1 MRNRLLVAAAILA
14 ASQAAVAQ
22 PAGHLDLYYS
32 PIADLEL
39 DGVEFEGDGF
49 GLKGAAPVSDSIV
62 LIGEYQRIN
71 YDEASIPGVGSGDV
85 DLDDDRFRFGAG
97 FLPLAGPELQW
108 GVFAEYVDLTL
119 DGGGDEVEVDGFAI
133 SLRGHTLVAPTV
145 LLYGQFGYLTLEDDA
160 NDEADGLEY
169 LVGASFSLGPQVGLF
184 VDYRIT
190 DLEADGGGD
199 LKGDELRTGVR
210 LNF

>member
-1 MRNRLLVAAAILA
+1 MRSSVLVAAAVLA
-14 ASQAAVAQ
+14 ASQSAAAQ
-22 PAGHLDLYYS
+22 PAGYLDLYYS

-49 GLKGAAPVSDSIV
+49 GLKGAAPVTDSV
-62 LIGEYQRIN
+62 LLIGEYQRIN
-71 YDEASIPGVGSGDV
+71 YDDVSVPGVGSGDV
-85 DLDDDRFRFGAG
+85 DLDDDRFRVGLG

-119 DGGGDEVEVDGFAI
+119 EGGGEEAEADGYAI
-133 SLRGHTLVAPTV
+133 SLRGQTQMTPAV

-160 NDEADGLEY
+160 GDDADGLEY
-169 LVGASFSLGPQVGLF
+169 LIGAAFSVAPQFRLF
-184 VDYRIT
+184 IDYRIT

-199 LKGDELRTGVR
+199 FEGDELRAGVR
-210 LNF
+210 LSF